1 MKMSNYKI
9 LFQGD
14 SITDSGRMLDPTAGF
29 PKHGLGPGYPAI
41 VTGKLQLA
49 YPQIEFENSNRGIS
63 GNNIYHLYSRWRR
76 DTLDL
81 APDMLSM
88 LIGINDSALESRTTE
103 YGKDPLS
110 YGDVYRAL
118 LAWCRKMNP
127 DIRFVLLEPFLLPV
141 SDEHK
146 SWLPVLQER
155 QSELRKIAKEFDA
168 EFIDLQ
174 RIFDEACTVKPGA
187 FWSADGVH
195 PSLAGHHLIANAWC
209 EKVKF

>member
-1 MKMSNYKI
+1 MKSYKI

-14 SITDSGRMLDPTAGF
+14 SITDSGRMLESTAGF
-29 PKHGLGPGYPAI
+29 PNHGLGPGYPSI

-49 YPQIEFENSNRGIS
+49 YPEIEFENANRGIS

-76 DTLDL
+76 EALDL

-88 LIGINDSALESRTTE
+88 LIGINDSSLETRTAA
-103 YGKDPLS
+103 YGEDPLS
-110 YGDVYRAL
+110 FGDVYRAL

-127 DIRFVLLEPFLLPV
+127 EIRFVLMEPFLLPRN
-141 SDEHK
+141 DEHVE
-146 SWLPVLQER
+146 WLPALQRR
-155 QSELRKIAKEFDA
+155 QAELRKIAEEFDA
-168 EFIDLQ
+168 VFIGLQ
-174 RIFDEACTVKPGA
+174 SIFDEACKVKPSE

-195 PSLAGHHLIANAWC
+195 PSLAGHHLIADTWV

>member
-1 MKMSNYKI
+1 MSNYKI

-14 SITDSGRMLDPTAGF
+14 SITDSGRMIDSTAGY
-29 PKHGLGPGYPAI
+29 PKHGLGPGYPSI

-49 YPQIEFENSNRGIS
+49 YPQMEFENSNRGIS

-76 DTLDL
+76 DALDL
-81 APDMLSM
+81 KPDMLSM
-88 LIGINDSALESRTTE
+88 LIGINDSALEASTLE

-118 LAWCRKMNP
+118 LAWCRKVNP
-127 DIRFVLLEPFLLPV
+127 NIRFVLLEPFVLV
-141 SDEHK
+141 CDEKHK
-146 SWLPVLQER
+146 TWLPVLQER
-155 QSELRKIAKEFDA
+155 QAELRCIAKEFDA
-168 EFIDLQ
+168 VFIDLQ
-174 RIFDEACTVKPGA
+174 RIFDEACAVKPSS

-195 PSLAGHHLIANAWC
+195 PSLAGHHLIANAWV

>member
-1 MKMSNYKI
+1 MSNFKI

-14 SITDSGRMLDPTAGF
+14 SITDSGRMLDSTAGF
-29 PKHGLGPGYPAI
+29 PKHGLGPGYPSI

-49 YPQIEFENSNRGIS
+49 YPEMEFENSNRGIS

-81 APDMLSM
+81 NPDMLSM
-88 LIGINDSALESRTTE
+88 LIGINDSSLESRTSA

-110 YGDVYRAL
+110 YGEVYRAL
-118 LAWCRKMNP
+118 LAWCRKVNP
-127 DIRFVLLEPFLLPV
+127 EIRFVLLEPFLLPRN
-141 SDEHK
+141 DEHQQWK
-146 SWLPVLQER
+146 IMLEER
-155 QSELRKIAKEFDA
+155 QAELRQIAKEFDA
-168 EFIDLQ
+168 VFIGLQ
-174 RIFDEACTVKPGA
+174 QIFDDASKIKPSE

-195 PSLAGHHLIANAWC
+195 PSLAGHHLIADAWV

>member
-1 MKMSNYKI
+1 MSNYKI

-29 PKHGLGPGYPAI
+29 PKHGLGPGYPSI

-127 DIRFVLLEPFLLPV
+127 DIRFVLLEPFLLPRN
-141 SDEHK
+141 EEQMK
-146 SWLPVLQER
+146 YLPCLKKR
-155 QSELRKIAKEFDA
+155 QAALREIVREFDA
-168 EFIDLQ
+168 DFIELQ
-174 RIFDEACTVKPGA
+174 SVFDEACKVRPA
-187 FWSADGVH
+187 QFWSADGVH
-195 PSLAGHHLIANAWC
+195 PSLAGHHLIAREWL
-209 EKVKF
+209 KQVKF

>member
-1 MKMSNYKI
+1 MSNYKI

-14 SITDSGRMLDPTAGF
+14 SITDSGRMLDTTAGF
-29 PKHGLGPGYPAI
+29 PQHGLGPGYPSI

-49 YPQIEFENSNRGIS
+49 YPNMEFENSNRGIS

-76 DTLDL
+76 ETLDL
-81 APDMLSM
+81 NPDMLSM
-88 LIGINDSALESRTTE
+88 LIGINDSSLETRTAS

-118 LAWCRKMNP
+118 LAWCRKVNP
-127 DIRFVLLEPFLLPV
+127 NIRFVLMEPFLMPAN
-141 SDEHK
+141 DDQR

-155 QSELRKIAKEFDA
+155 QAELRKIAKEFDA
-168 EFIDLQ
+168 VFIDLQ
-174 RIFDEACTVKPGA
+174 RIFDEACTVKPA
-187 FWSADGVH
+187 EFWSADGVH